1 MTYAEREAESRHGAE
16 ATDDARRRT
25 AQRDETGGVPAPRDS
40 IDEELREGSPVTR
53 NIRSSTQYKPN
64 RRGGIARASPTR
76 RRPGCFRS
84 DRDRVRAIARSSGRH
99 PAPADLPLRELP
111 RRTHSDGAAFKT
123 PSGVFIMWNA
133 EG

>member
-53 NIRSSTQYKPN
+53 NIRSSSQYKPKRT
-64 RRGGIARASPTR
+64 RRNSAGIANPAKARLLPIGP
-76 RRPGCFRS
+76 RPGASHRPF
-84 DRDRVRAIARSSGRH
+84 VRPSSGSCR
-99 PAPADLPLRELP
+99 PAA
-111 RRTHSDGAAFKT
+111 T
-123 PSGVFIMWNA
+123 
-133 EG
+133 